1 MAQDIQIREATDEDR
16 EFVVELMQAALSPYY
31 GGDHK
36 AHAARIFS
44 THISGGIDRIGH
56 FSSEQKMFILTVNG
70 ARAGMIH
77 LVGKRQE
84 TYKISPLILAQQYR
98 GKAGLGSRLLSFA
111 EDYAVRNGARQIYC
125 PVAEQ
130 NTSALQF
137 FLRKGY
143 LPAGRSASHYKEGI
157 T

>member
-1 MAQDIQIREATDEDR
+1 
-16 EFVVELMQAALSPYY
+16 
-31 GGDHK
+31 
-36 AHAARIFS
+36 
-44 THISGGIDRIGH
+44 
-56 FSSEQKMFILTVNG
+56 MFILTVNG
-70 ARAGMIH
+70 VRAGMIH

-125 PVAEQ
+125 TVAEE

-157 T
+157 TEVMLYSFGPRESTMRDSTARIFPSFRARSIISRKLRKSCSRFSLSIFAVLTRVG